1 MQVFEYTTNPFGGV
15 VPRPEAL
22 PTDLDAFRGR
32 LRQSLKAWRS
42 DGFAVV
48 WLELDLGRASL
59 VPAAVDEGFRYHHSS
74 EDYLMLTRPLV
85 DGAVVPPFAT
95 HYIGAGGVVVN
106 GDEEL
111 LVVQERV
118 RRAGRHYKLPGG
130 ALKVGEHLVEGVV
143 REVKEETGI
152 ETRFVSLAC
161 FRNMHGYRYGRSD
174 IYFVCRLTP
183 LTHEI
188 TMQAEEIDECLWMPV
203 ADYYGS
209 DDVSFFNKLIVR
221 AALWS
226 PGVVPTSIEGYRSPE
241 SVEVFLPKGT
251 TEIF

>member
-1 MQVFEYTTNPFGGV
+1 
-15 VPRPEAL
+15 
-22 PTDLDAFRGR
+22 
-32 LRQSLKAWRS
+32 
-42 DGFAVV
+42 
-48 WLELDLGRASL
+48 
-59 VPAAVDEGFRYHHSS
+59 
-74 EDYLMLTRPLV
+74 MLTRRLV
-85 DGAVVPPFAT
+85 DGAVVPPFAS

-106 GDEEL
+106 GDDEL
-111 LVVQERV
+111 LVVQEKV
-118 RRAGRHYKLPGG
+118 RRGPDRHYKLPGG

-152 ETRFVSLAC
+152 ETLFVSLAC
-161 FRNMHGYRYGRSD
+161 FRNMHGYRHGRSD

-183 LTHEI
+183 LSHEI

-221 AALWS
+221 AALES
-226 PGVVPTSIEGYRSPE
+226 PGVVPTRIEGYRRPE
-241 SVEVFLPKGT
+241 SVEVFLPRGT